1 MNCICFLWFF
11 KKVLSSNINTREG
24 FCLLN
29 NSILKDKYNDEK
41 IQKDCNKRM
50 RIERECDMTVD
61 SDKSIIDVGSEE
73 FEMKD
78 LQNVYNNNKKLK
90 QDDYIDDTTTT
101 SLRSFNN
108 DLKDTRENDLTK
120 SSCSEPLDFSCKSKN
135 NLVCLRSDALPLNN
149 TVVYNPTRADTFD
162 KNVDLNFLETLKN
175 NNGNVVSS
183 YAIIANTNTND
194 VFKKLIFIN
203 CPSCNHSFL
212 ATPYNTILHDDD
224 EQELENLFSKLEK
237 KLEDL
242 MEAKEKPVFSNIYA
256 LIPYKISKIE
266 KLHLAKIS
274 KNQYSKFQRVKKRID
289 DFIIGIFKQLI
300 HQQISWHRYIL
311 IDKVL
316 KFTIQVFVFINEHNS
331 FGSGAFYKQPFFDDR
346 LKHQKYRFTTIFSG
360 SDFLDMVNLT
370 KKILNQD
377 QCFYH
382 KKEDLLNK
390 YLKGLCG
397 RIEYISKNLNKYTSD
412 LDELDN
418 FYMKLRKVN
427 F

>member
-61 SDKSIIDVGSEE
+61 SDESIIDVGSEE

-120 SSCSEPLDFSCKSKN
+120 SSCSEPLDLSCKSKN

-242 MEAKEKPVFSNIYA
+242 MEAKKKPEFSNIYI
-256 LIPYKISKIE
+256 LDTFNIPNEVELDFGTIDFEFHIRIHEVNIRIIDCIS
-266 KLHLAKIS
+266 
-274 KNQYSKFQRVKKRID
+274 N
-289 DFIIGIFKQLI
+289 IFKQLRY
-300 HQQISWHRYIL
+300 QRISQHGYIV
-311 IDKVL
+311 IVKVL
-316 KFTIQVFVFINEHNS
+316 NFTMQVFTFINDCKFIEFEKLIEQS
-331 FGSGAFYKQPFFDDR
+331 YFDDR
-346 LKHQKYRFTTIFSG
+346 FKYQKYKFSTL
-360 SDFLDMVNLT
+360 F
-370 KKILNQD
+370 
-377 QCFYH
+377 
-382 KKEDLLNK
+382 
-390 YLKGLCG
+390 
-397 RIEYISKNLNKYTSD
+397 SD
-412 LDELDN
+412 LSFLEMIILVEKIIYKDLNFDLKKGDELMRYLGCLKKQFKYMHADLKFYTENAEIVDN
-418 FYMKLRKVN
+418 LYMKFLQY
-427 F
+427 

>member
-61 SDKSIIDVGSEE
+61 SDESIIDVGSEE

-120 SSCSEPLDFSCKSKN
+120 SSCSEPLDLSCKSKN

-149 TVVYNPTRADTFD
+149 IVVYNPTRANTFD

-242 MEAKEKPVFSNIYA
+242 MEAKKKPEFSNIYI
-256 LIPYKISKIE
+256 LDTFNIPNEVELDFGTIDFEFHIRIHEVNIRIIDCIS
-266 KLHLAKIS
+266 
-274 KNQYSKFQRVKKRID
+274 N
-289 DFIIGIFKQLI
+289 IFKQLRY
-300 HQQISWHRYIL
+300 QRISQHGYIV
-311 IDKVL
+311 IVKVL
-316 KFTIQVFVFINEHNS
+316 NFTMQVFTFINDCKFIEFEKLIEQS
-331 FGSGAFYKQPFFDDR
+331 YFDDR
-346 LKHQKYRFTTIFSG
+346 FKYQKYKFSTL
-360 SDFLDMVNLT
+360 F
-370 KKILNQD
+370 
-377 QCFYH
+377 
-382 KKEDLLNK
+382 
-390 YLKGLCG
+390 
-397 RIEYISKNLNKYTSD
+397 SD
-412 LDELDN
+412 LSFLEMIILVEKIIYKDLNFDLKKGDELMRYLGCLKKQFKYMHADLKFYTENAEIVDN
-418 FYMKLRKVN
+418 LYMKFLQY
-427 F
+427 